1 MRVSFKR
8 RTTVGDAAI
17 GFKRGAHPRERAAH
31 AASALG
37 MTGMIEDAR
46 VFWNPTKQKLLYL
59 IDQGLLPASR
69 FDTLEIQQDSIE

>member
-17 GFKRGAHPRERAAH
+17 GFKRGTRAGERAAH

-37 MTGMIEDAR
+37 MTGMTENAEFFGIR
-46 VFWNPTKQKLLYL
+46 
-59 IDQGLLPASR
+59 
-69 FDTLEIQQDSIE
+69 

>member
-17 GFKRGAHPRERAAH
+17 GFKHGRRAGERAAH

-37 MTGMIEDAR
+37 MTGMTENAEFFGIR
-46 VFWNPTKQKLLYL
+46 
-59 IDQGLLPASR
+59 
-69 FDTLEIQQDSIE
+69 

>member
-17 GFKRGAHPRERAAH
+17 GFKRGAHARERAAH

-37 MTGMIEDAR
+37 MTGMTEDAEF
-46 VFWNPTKQKLLYL
+46 FWNLMKQKFLYL
-59 IDQGLLPASR
+59 IDQGLLPA
-69 FDTLEIQQDSIE
+69 